1 MADEQQIETE
11 LRQRGALPAAALRKA
26 LQISQPTLSR
36 LIVRAGQ
43 DVIHLGRGR
52 ASHYA
57 MVRATSHGAGSSWP
71 LYAIDPQGKPHRVG
85 LLHALQNRQWALVQ
99 DEPWD
104 ALRGAEFPIGLYP
117 DFPWFLAD
125 LRPQGFLGRAF
136 ARTHAGNLGLPPNPV
151 SWTADDVV
159 TALLRFG
166 YDLPGSFVIGEQML
180 MAAQDRV
187 LNPPAAVPVTDR
199 ADAYHR
205 LAEETLKG
213 EWPGSSAAG
222 EQPKFITRIRCED
235 GAIRHVIVKFSG
247 SGDRPEDH
255 RWRDLLIA
263 EHIAAALLSEN
274 GIPAA
279 ETSLVESGG
288 RAFLESTRFD
298 RIGANGRR
306 GVVSFMA
313 VDAAFFGE
321 IYTSW
326 VAASQRLLSARWLEA
341 GDAERL
347 AELWWFGLLIANTD
361 MHYGN
366 ASLFLDSSR
375 PLSLTP
381 AYDMLPMFYRPN
393 VEGRLPEHPYNP
405 PPPVPESMGAWLVA
419 VELAG
424 YYWERIAAEP
434 RISDQF
440 RTIGRQNV
448 EIIAKYQRSFS

>member
-1 MADEQQIETE
+1 
-11 LRQRGALPAAALRKA
+11 
-26 LQISQPTLSR
+26 
-36 LIVRAGQ
+36 
-43 DVIHLGRGR
+43 
-52 ASHYA
+52 
-57 MVRATSHGAGSSWP
+57 
-71 LYAIDPQGKPHRVG
+71 
-85 LLHALQNRQWALVQ
+85 
-99 DEPWD
+99 
-104 ALRGAEFPIGLYP
+104 
-117 DFPWFLAD
+117 
-125 LRPQGFLGRAF
+125 
-136 ARTHAGNLGLPPNPV
+136 
-151 SWTADDVV
+151 V

-288 RAFLESTRFD
+288 RVFLESTRFD

-306 GVVSFMA
+306 GVVSLMA

-375 PLSLTP
+375 QLSLTP

-405 PPPVPESMGAWLVA
+405 PPPLPESMGAWLVA